1 MEQMSLFDT
10 VSDDDIIDELR
21 NVDIGNLT
29 PLEALNKLYE
39 LQNKVK
45 NRW

>member
-1 MEQMSLFDT
+1 MTLSDT
-10 VSDDDIIDELR
+10 LKDDDIIGELR
-21 NVDIGNLT
+21 DMDLGNFT
-29 PLEALNKLYE
+29 PIEALNRLYE